1 MLGCLPVEAERAT
14 AAVFGR
20 MRPQVAADV
29 CVYACVKD
37 ASRAWSSGIRVDKRT
52 SNEAGE
58 RESQSTESVPAAEL
72 MGCGTSGSIPKEHPR
87 FLVVGPRP
95 HPHVKLVLIIL
106 NSFPFL
112 ALCDLGRCSHTKVE
126 PGSNNVCREDMT
138 GVF

>member
-14 AAVFGR
+14 AAVF
-20 MRPQVAADV
+20 RPHETAGSSRCSV
-29 CVYACVKD
+29 CVRKRRIARVVLGDK
-37 ASRAWSSGIRVDKRT
+37 SGQENLKR
-52 SNEAGE
+52 SWE

-112 ALCDLGRCSHTKVE
+112 ALCDHGRCAYTKVE